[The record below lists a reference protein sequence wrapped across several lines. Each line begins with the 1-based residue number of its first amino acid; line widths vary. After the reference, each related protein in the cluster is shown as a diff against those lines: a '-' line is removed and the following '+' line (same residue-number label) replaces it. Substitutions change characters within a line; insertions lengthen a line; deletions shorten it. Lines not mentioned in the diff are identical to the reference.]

1 MRPHRPETKPQL
13 DLFRES
19 LTAILNPRHELL
31 VLASRID
38 WDGLEERF
46 GATFVDDVGRPGLP
60 TRLMVGLHLLKHIK
74 ALSDEAVCAVWV
86 ENPYFQAFCGET
98 HFQHV
103 LPADRSSMT
112 RWRKRMEVADLE
124 AMLAE
129 TVAIALSSGAAMPRQ
144 VERVTVDT
152 TVQTKAVAHPTDGH
166 LMLRR
171 SNG

>member
-112 RWRKRMEVADLE
+112 RWRKRMDRRPFVDDT
-124 AMLAE
+124 LA
-129 TVAIALSSGAAMPRQ
+129 Q
-144 VERVTVDT
+144 
-152 TVQTKAVAHPTDGH
+152 TDGGG
-166 LMLRR
+166 R
-171 SNG
+171 S